1 MISLGEYQTLS
12 VIRISDLGYMLGDQD
27 EEVLLHFKQ
36 AKHELKVGDSVKV
49 FIYSDKSK
57 RKTATEM
64 DVVATISNEGFAEV
78 VDILPNSG
86 VFVSINTPK
95 DVLLSKDYLPYDD
108 LKWPQVGDKILI
120 RLKDKHGV
128 LMAKPL
134 NRYDVKSIKNDVVY
148 EEGQEV
154 NGFVSHFAEKGMGVV
169 TNDYKYIFIP
179 YTQMRGAYHLG
190 MEVTTTITKKLDNE
204 YYGSMNQNKE
214 LLMVDDAKLLL
225 EYLDKHHGVM
235 KLTAKS
241 SAEEVEA
248 LLGMSRKAFKR
259 AYGGLYK
266 DELITFDDEKTILKD
281 YK

>member
-12 VIRISDLGYMLGDQD
+12 VVRISDLGYMLGDQD

-36 AKHELKVGDSVKV
+36 AKEELKVGDTVKV
-49 FIYSDKSK
+49 FIYSDKAK
-57 RKTATEM
+57 RKTATQM
-64 DVVATISNEGFAEV
+64 DVLATISNEGFVEV

-95 DVLLSKDYLPYDD
+95 DVLLSKDYLPYDN
-108 LKWPQVGDKILI
+108 LKWPQIGDKILI

-134 NRYDVKSIKNDVVY
+134 NRYDIKSIKNDIVY
-148 EEGQEV
+148 DEGQEV

-169 TNDYKYIFIP
+169 TNDFKYIFIP
-179 YTQMRGAYHLG
+179 YTQMRGQYRLG
-190 MEVTTTITKKLDNE
+190 MSVSVTITKKLDNE

-225 EYLDKHHGVM
+225 EYLEKHHGVM

-241 SAEEVEA
+241 SSEEVEA

-259 AYGGLYK
+259 AYGSLYK
-266 DELITFDDEKTILKD
+266 EHKINFDEEKTWLEK
-281 YK
+281 